1 MNKILKTYIQ
11 NDLDALSNKNLGII
25 ERRKIKANIDKFLNL
40 SNEIDKL
47 FDSDL
52 ELSDLLNKHNKK
64 KKDDLKEFLYNIS
77 PYDFEVLIA
86 KLFNAMGYNTEITK
100 KSNDLGVD
108 IIATGIVGLTPIK
121 EVVQVKRQKSN
132 IHRPVLDRLRG
143 VIPLHNATTGTI
155 ITLGQFSE
163 GCHKLTPK
171 NIKLIDGDKL
181 IDYLFEYKI
190 GFNVETIE
198 IHKVDYNFFKELPR

>member
-1 MNKILKTYIQ
+1 MNKKLKSYIQ
-11 NDLDALSNKNLGII
+11 NDLDALSNNNLGII
-25 ERRKIKANIDKFLNL
+25 ERRKIKATVNRLIDISK
-40 SNEIDKL
+40 EIDQL

-64 KKDDLKEFLYNIS
+64 KKDDLKEFLYKIS
-77 PYDFEVLIA
+77 PYDFEVLIS
-86 KLFNAMGYNTEITK
+86 KLFNAMGYKTEITK
-100 KSNDLGVD
+100 KSNDLGID
-108 IIATGIVGLTPIK
+108 IIATGIIGLTPIK

-132 IHRPVLDRLRG
+132 IHRPILDKLRG

-163 GCHKLTPK
+163 GCHKLAPE

-181 IDYLFEYKI
+181 IDYLFEYQV
-190 GFNVETIE
+190 GFSVATIK
-198 IHKVDYNFFKELPR
+198 IHKVDYNFFRELSC

>member
-198 IHKVDYNFFKELPR
+198 IHKVDYNFFKELSR